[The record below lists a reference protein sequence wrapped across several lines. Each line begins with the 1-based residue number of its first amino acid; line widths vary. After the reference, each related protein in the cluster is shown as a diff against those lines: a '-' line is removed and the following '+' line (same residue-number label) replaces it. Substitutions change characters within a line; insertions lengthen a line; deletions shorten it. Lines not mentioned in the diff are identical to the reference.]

1 MISIRSL
8 VWQGKQAR
16 IIDQT
21 KLPNSESYLEIRT
34 IEQMA
39 EAIRKLRIRGAP
51 AIGIA
56 AAFGLVLGARPVQH
70 LPRPDFEEKLN
81 SMAEFLLATRPTAVN
96 LGWAIK
102 RLLARIGALKD
113 FTTDE
118 AVDVL
123 EKEALAILEEDVR
136 LCEKIGSNGAAML
149 ETDPIS
155 VLTHCNAGAL
165 ATGGQ
170 GTALSVIYELQKK
183 GRSLEVFV
191 DETRPLL
198 QGSRLT
204 AWELQKAG
212 IPATLLCDNMAA
224 PILAQG
230 KVDCVIVGADRIAAN
245 GDTANKIGTFTLALL
260 AEYFGVPFYV
270 AAPYSTFDLSIER
283 GERIPIEERSPKE
296 LKQIGEQIIAPDNT
310 RAYNPAF
317 DITPNHLIRAFIT
330 DSGIIRPPYISNIR
344 QIQLKS

>member
-149 ETDPIS
+149 EADPIS

-198 QGSRLT
+198 QGTRT
-204 AWELQKAG
+204 TPWELKKARTT
-212 IPATLLCDNMAA
+212 ATL
-224 PILAQG
+224 
-230 KVDCVIVGADRIAAN
+230 
-245 GDTANKIGTFTLALL
+245 TANKIGTFTLALL